1 MSFPGRSLQRAWHIV
16 DASSQTVGRLATSV
30 APLLKGKHK
39 PTYRPNADCGDYVVI
54 INAEKV
60 RWTRFVDWI
69 GSDRMDG
76 WMDGWSLWHL
86 ASGICWHG
94 SIILFR
100 VCHILFLLIL
110 TNIQHSNIKH
120 QIRIIKHQTRM
131 INSCSPNQPTNQP
144 NKPTTKR

>member
-69 GSDRMDG
+69 GLD
-76 WMDGWSLWHL
+76 WMVSLASGIWHL
-86 ASGICWHG
+86 ASAGMARY
-94 SIILFR
+94 ILFR

-144 NKPTTKR
+144 TTKR

>member
-94 SIILFR
+94 SIYFVSCLSHFISS
-100 VCHILFLLIL
+100 HSH
-110 TNIQHSNIKH
+110 QHS
-120 QIRIIKHQTRM
+120 TF
-131 INSCSPNQPTNQP
+131 
-144 NKPTTKR
+144 

>member
-60 RWTRFVDWI
+60 RWTRFVDW
-69 GSDRMDG
+69 MDG
-76 WMDGWSLWHL
+76 LSGIWHL
-86 ASGICWHG
+86 ASAGMAR
-94 SIILFR
+94 LFCF
-100 VCHILFLLIL
+100 VFV
-110 TNIQHSNIKH
+110 TFYFFSF
-120 QIRIIKHQTRM
+120 
-131 INSCSPNQPTNQP
+131 SPPTF
-144 NKPTTKR
+144 

>member
-69 GSDRMDG
+69 GLDRMV
-76 WMDGWSLWHL
+76 SL
-86 ASGICWHG
+86 ASGIWH
-94 SIILFR
+94 
-100 VCHILFLLIL
+100 LLAWLDYFVSCLSHFISSHSH
-110 TNIQHSNIKH
+110 QHSNILTSN
-120 QIRIIKHQTRM
+120 IKYA
-131 INSCSPNQPTNQP
+131 
-144 NKPTTKR
+144 